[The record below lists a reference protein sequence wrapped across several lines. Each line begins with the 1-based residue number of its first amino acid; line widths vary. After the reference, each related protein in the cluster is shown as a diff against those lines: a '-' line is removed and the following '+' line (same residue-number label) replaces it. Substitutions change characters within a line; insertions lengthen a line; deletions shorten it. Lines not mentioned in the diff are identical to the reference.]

1 MFEKWFIINELKLF
15 FSNTIWFSEVQWESE
30 LTTSVFISWGF
41 VWSNGS
47 QFRYLVTLYRWIG
60 NHLSREQIKVFDH
73 HKKIR
78 PFDNRTHL
86 GHLHTRL
93 VWYSDNYCIMLN
105 HVRQF
110 FSMPRK
116 PAMQFDNRTHLGH
129 LNTRLVRFS
138 DGYFIMLN
146 YVKQTFILHL
156 GC

>member
-1 MFEKWFIINELKLF
+1 MVYHKWIKAVFFKYYLIFGSTVGIWANYFSIYIMGICLIKWFSIQIPGNIIPVN
-15 FSNTIWFSEVQWESE
+15 
-30 LTTSVFISWGF
+30 
-41 VWSNGS
+41 
-47 QFRYLVTLYRWIG
+47 
-60 NHLSREQIKVFDH
+60 REPIKVFDH